1 MTTTDLHQPTSSPAL
16 HTLPDH
22 PETDRTTTTDPQQ
35 PTTPHT
41 LPDRPETDRTTI
53 ADPHH
58 QTSPNAAHTLTDR
71 PGVTA

>member
-1 MTTTDLHQPTSSPAL
+1 MTTTDLHRPTSPNAA
-16 HTLPDH
+16 HTL
-22 PETDRTTTTDPQQ
+22 T
-35 PTTPHT
+35 
-41 LPDRPETDRTTI
+41 DRPETDRTTI